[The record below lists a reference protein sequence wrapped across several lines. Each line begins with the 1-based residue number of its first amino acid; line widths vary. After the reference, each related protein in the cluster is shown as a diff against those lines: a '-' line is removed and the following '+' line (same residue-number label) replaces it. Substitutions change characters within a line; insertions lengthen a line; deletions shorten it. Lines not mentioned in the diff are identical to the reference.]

1 MQDTLCDIPYLFAFY
16 EDLTL
21 TEPFVQPPEEVL
33 RRMDQLEKQ
42 NATILKTLKRIEA
55 AIKESSR
62 AAFATTHMH
71 YKVKSTACT
80 DMFFLVQNSQDSL
93 KRKIARAYYQSLS
106 RQIEDKTMQ
115 VSGIMC
121 TT

>member
-1 MQDTLCDIPYLFAFY
+1 
-16 EDLTL
+16 
-21 TEPFVQPPEEVL
+21 
-33 RRMDQLEKQ
+33 MDQLEKQ
-42 NATILKTLKRIEA
+42 NATILKIFKRIEA

-80 DMFFLVQNSQDSL
+80 FLDMFFLVQNSQDSL
-93 KRKIARAYYQSLS
+93 KGKIARAYCQSLS
-106 RQIEDKTMQ
+106 RQIEDKTIQ